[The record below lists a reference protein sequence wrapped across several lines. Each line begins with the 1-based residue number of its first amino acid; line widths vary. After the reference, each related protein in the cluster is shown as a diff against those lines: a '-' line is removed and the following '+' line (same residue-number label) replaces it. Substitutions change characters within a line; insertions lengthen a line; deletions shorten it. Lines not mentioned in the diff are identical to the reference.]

1 MLLFLLR
8 KAIID
13 INSVHML
20 NQIFYFEVTGIF
32 NGSYVMSLWKFN
44 LSPKDSCSVYFSGS
58 ELFAARALLFMANY
72 T

>member
-32 NGSYVMSLWKFN
+32 NGSYVMSL
-44 LSPKDSCSVYFSGS
+44 
-58 ELFAARALLFMANY
+58 
-72 T
+72 